1 MTRQSPNQSRKGI
14 VTSASIATGGLIA
27 LGLLTILIDD
37 QPPSSSGPPAQ
48 PVATTTAQATA
59 GWRAY
64 IDPETG
70 ELTDPPAGSAE
81 SQSEAA
87 AFSTSH
93 AGLRERPSPVPGGG
107 MILDLQG
114 RFRSPL
120 VATRGADGKLTIRHP
135 ATTRHSDDAADAE

>member
-1 MTRQSPNQSRKGI
+1 MTHPSPNQSRKGI
-14 VTSASIATGGLIA
+14 VISGSLAAGGLVA
-27 LGLLTILIDD
+27 WGFLTILTGD
-37 QPPSSSGPPAQ
+37 QQPASSESPAQ

-70 ELTDPPAGSAE
+70 ELTDPPAGSAV
-81 SQSEAA
+81 SLSEAA

-120 VATRGADGKLTIRHP
+120 VARYVAGSEH
-135 ATTRHSDDAADAE
+135 

>member
-1 MTRQSPNQSRKGI
+1 MTHQSPNQSRKGSAS
-14 VTSASIATGGLIA
+14 SASIAAGGLVA
-27 LGLLTILIDD
+27 WGLLTIVIGD
-37 QPPSSSGPPAQ
+37 QQPASSEPPAQ

-70 ELTDPPAGSAE
+70 ELTDPPAGSAA

-107 MILDLQG
+107 MMVDLQG

-120 VATRGADGKLTIRHP
+120 VATRGADGKLTIHHP
-135 ATTRHSDDAADAE
+135 DTTQHSHDGE